1 MFILTA
7 TAQIAGIKV
16 NLPKASSSMALSQ
29 PKTKAISVN
38 DAGQV
43 FLDAYPVTL
52 PELEDRL
59 RTEKALNPDFPVIVR
74 GDAAVPEGRGSA
86 GSAAPPG
93 TRPGRPGHRQ
103 AAIGAEANVM
113 SFPESDSARA
123 ASALRWLK
131 LAAVAVALAAAAYL
145 LWRWANDMSGV
156 RREPPKVSAIIRCR
170 RLRRRRPS
178 REATGARAAKEE
190 QQPVP
195 EPEPVPTPEPPKPQD
210 EAPPRPADDL
220 ANPMQIDGDAQAGND
235 AFNIGAGQGKGM
247 SGGGGAGN
255 ATYSQYLAYA
265 LQKILREDERTR
277 NLTFRLQANIWLTAS
292 GQVTRVELTKSSGD
306 ADVDARVVAALR
318 AVPALDERPPA
329 SVSMPIRASLTG
341 RRPS

>member
-1 MFILTA
+1 M
-7 TAQIAGIKV
+7 
-16 NLPKASSSMALSQ
+16 
-29 PKTKAISVN
+29 
-38 DAGQV
+38 
-43 FLDAYPVTL
+43 
-52 PELEDRL
+52 
-59 RTEKALNPDFPVIVR
+59 
-74 GDAAVPEGRGSA
+74 
-86 GSAAPPG
+86 
-93 TRPGRPGHRQ
+93 
-103 AAIGAEANVM
+103 
-113 SFPESDSARA
+113 
-123 ASALRWLK
+123 
-131 LAAVAVALAAAAYL
+131 
-145 LWRWANDMSGV
+145 
-156 RREPPKVSAIIRCR
+156 
-170 RLRRRRPS
+170 
-178 REATGARAAKEE
+178 
-190 QQPVP
+190 P

-247 SGGGGAGN
+247 SGGGGGRAGN

-341 RRPS
+341 RRPPEITNRTDPWSVKTMKFQLNRLAAALAWPPRAPWRCRRRPRRPRPRTRPST

>member
-1 MFILTA
+1 M
-7 TAQIAGIKV
+7 
-16 NLPKASSSMALSQ
+16 
-29 PKTKAISVN
+29 
-38 DAGQV
+38 
-43 FLDAYPVTL
+43 
-52 PELEDRL
+52 
-59 RTEKALNPDFPVIVR
+59 
-74 GDAAVPEGRGSA
+74 
-86 GSAAPPG
+86 
-93 TRPGRPGHRQ
+93 
-103 AAIGAEANVM
+103 
-113 SFPESDSARA
+113 
-123 ASALRWLK
+123 
-131 LAAVAVALAAAAYL
+131 
-145 LWRWANDMSGV
+145 
-156 RREPPKVSAIIRCR
+156 
-170 RLRRRRPS
+170 
-178 REATGARAAKEE
+178 
-190 QQPVP
+190 P

-247 SGGGGAGN
+247 SGGGGGRAGN

>member
-1 MFILTA
+1 
-7 TAQIAGIKV
+7 
-16 NLPKASSSMALSQ
+16 
-29 PKTKAISVN
+29 
-38 DAGQV
+38 
-43 FLDAYPVTL
+43 
-52 PELEDRL
+52 
-59 RTEKALNPDFPVIVR
+59 
-74 GDAAVPEGRGSA
+74 
-86 GSAAPPG
+86 
-93 TRPGRPGHRQ
+93 
-103 AAIGAEANVM
+103 M
-113 SFPESDSARA
+113 SFPESDSPRARRP
-123 ASALRWLK
+123 ALRWLK

-156 RREPPKVSAIIRCR
+156 RREPPKVSAIIPLPPPPPPPPEPENR
-170 RLRRRRPS
+170 RSPSSPRKSSSPCPSLSPCPRPS
-178 REATGARAAKEE
+178 RL
-190 QQPVP
+190 
-195 EPEPVPTPEPPKPQD
+195 PQD

-247 SGGGGAGN
+247 SGGGGGRAGN